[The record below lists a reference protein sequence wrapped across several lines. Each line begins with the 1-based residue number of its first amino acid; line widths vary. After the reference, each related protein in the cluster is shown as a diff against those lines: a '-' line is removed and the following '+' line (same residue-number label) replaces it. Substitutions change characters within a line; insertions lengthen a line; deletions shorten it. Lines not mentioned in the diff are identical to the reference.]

1 MKIIKGKVWAALL
14 VSGISTVL
22 AFIAIKLGIAS
33 LLVSL
38 LPDSTNMP
46 KDSANSLYDY
56 YCLRTYQ
63 ENAEEDSE
71 VILVNIADYPREI
84 IGKTVSTVSQAGAKV
99 IGIDAC
105 FENPQP
111 GDTLALI
118 QPFAQTNNLIL
129 GLGLIPV
136 DDSSFSP
143 RGSYFAKSNDIEE
156 AVTNLYEKGR
166 KVATTFSD
174 SKNREIP
181 SFDWAVAR
189 KFLPDLDEKEIHDN
203 YINYMDF
210 WYDNE
215 YTPYDA
221 QKLANCD
228 DDYYED
234 FCQAAEGKIVLL
246 GVLSDH
252 EDLHYIP
259 SGDYVPGLLIHAF
272 AISSIIHNKTI
283 KGVPSALLWTVSF
296 LICFTLT
303 ILYYYISRLSKRYLS
318 WIFKGVEILVM
329 ILLLFICIRLF
340 RSGWFIDITPYFT
353 IFAFQ
358 LFVLS
363 IKDPRF
369 IHQEQ

>member
-1 MKIIKGKVWAALL
+1 
-14 VSGISTVL
+14 
-22 AFIAIKLGIAS
+22 
-33 LLVSL
+33 
-38 LPDSTNMP
+38 
-46 KDSANSLYDY
+46 
-56 YCLRTYQ
+56 
-63 ENAEEDSE
+63 
-71 VILVNIADYPREI
+71 
-84 IGKTVSTVSQAGAKV
+84 
-99 IGIDAC
+99 
-105 FENPQP
+105 
-111 GDTLALI
+111 
-118 QPFAQTNNLIL
+118 
-129 GLGLIPV
+129 
-136 DDSSFSP
+136 
-143 RGSYFAKSNDIEE
+143 
-156 AVTNLYEKGR
+156 
-166 KVATTFSD
+166 
-174 SKNREIP
+174 
-181 SFDWAVAR
+181 
-189 KFLPDLDEKEIHDN
+189 
-203 YINYMDF
+203 MDF